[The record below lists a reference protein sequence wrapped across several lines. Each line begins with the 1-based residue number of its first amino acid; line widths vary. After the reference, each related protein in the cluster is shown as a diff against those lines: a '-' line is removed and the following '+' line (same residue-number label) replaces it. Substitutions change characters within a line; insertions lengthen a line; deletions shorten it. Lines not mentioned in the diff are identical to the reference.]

1 MLRLWIPGRSWPGG
15 SRGLDPP
22 APEATR
28 EISANPVRN
37 ALGVGVSVV
46 TRVPGGSD
54 VGVIGH
60 TLHAFCVWVGRKFA
74 ERQINDVKM
83 HQFIFFYNAAHKREM
98 WAPACALQNV
108 RNLPSGAWPPGSH
121 RGVSLGPAGGLPSQA
136 PPPEIWTTPAT
147 ETQLCPCFQ
156 PLQSYWKVGEFRI
169 SWNIQIWTFKLQA
182 TAAIWND
189 KFNGCNCKLFNL
201 SEHVTTARCY
211 QIYRQL
217 QVLFIT
223 VSQHCSSVSQTLE
236 NTTCVSLD
244 LISSWHR

>member
-1 MLRLWIPGRSWPGG
+1 MQHTNGKCEHLHVHCKMC
-15 SRGLDPP
+15 
-22 APEATR
+22 
-28 EISANPVRN
+28 EIC
-37 ALGVGVSVV
+37 L
-46 TRVPGGSD
+46 
-54 VGVIGH
+54 
-60 TLHAFCVWVGRKFA
+60 
-74 ERQINDVKM
+74 
-83 HQFIFFYNAAHKREM
+83 
-98 WAPACALQNV
+98 
-108 RNLPSGAWPPGSH
+108 
-121 RGVSLGPAGGLPSQA
+121 LGPGPQA
-136 PPPEIWTTPAT
+136 PTGECPWALLGDFRPKPPPPEIWTTPAT

-201 SEHVTTARCY
+201 SEHVATARCY